1 MRISIILRQSIS
13 VGLLAIFVIGC
24 VTSPASLADVS
35 DVPPLATSTPI
46 PLSSCNI
53 VDRLAPDRPTIPRP
67 ALIPIPPL
75 IPIPALAQVRSD
87 LVELRFYS
95 RLLGKEMPALVY
107 LPPGYDESSQRYSV
121 LYLLSG
127 FAGDYREWATYGLC
141 EILDALIR
149 GGAVQPM
156 MVVMPE
162 GERSWWFNHAPVA
175 GSDGKPY
182 GDYVWRDVVGF
193 TDATFRTLPRRESRA
208 IGGLSAGGQSALM
221 LALTQPE
228 IFSIVG
234 AHSPSLR
241 GADGSIPYFG
251 DPEYFKQYDPIWLFR
266 NMDTWRRLSIW
277 LDMGREDTQWGDSIR
292 ELHRL
297 MDALGIPHE
306 FQDTFPGKHESDYWS
321 ARLSDYLRWY
331 STQLAGE

>member
-1 MRISIILRQSIS
+1 MRVSMILRQSVS

-35 DVPPLATSTPI
+35 DAPPLATSTPI
-46 PLSSCNI
+46 PISSCNI
-53 VDRLAPDRPTIPRP
+53 VDWLAPDRPTIPRP
-67 ALIPIPPL
+67 ALIPIPTL
-75 IPIPALAQVRSD
+75 TPIPALAQVRSE

-95 RLLGKEMPALVY
+95 QLLGKEMPALVY
-107 LPPGYDESSQRYSV
+107 LPPGYYESSQRYPV

-149 GGAVQPM
+149 GGVVQPM

-162 GERSWWFNHAPVA
+162 GERSWWFNHAPVP
-175 GSDGKPY
+175 GSDGRPY

-251 DPEYFKQYDPIWLFR
+251 DPEYFKPYDPIWLFR
-266 NMDTWRRLSIW
+266 NMDTWRRISIW

-297 MDALGIPHE
+297 MDALGIPHK
-306 FQDTFPGKHESDYWS
+306 FQDTFPGKHASDYWS
-321 ARLSDYLRWY
+321 ARLNDYLRWY
-331 STQLAGE
+331 SAQLAGE

>member
-1 MRISIILRQSIS
+1 MRVSMILRQSIS

-24 VTSPASLADVS
+24 AAPTSLDDVS
-35 DVPPLATSTPI
+35 VAASIATPM
-46 PLSSCNI
+46 PLSTCDI
-53 VDRLAPDRPTIPRP
+53 VDRLAPDRPPIPRP
-67 ALIPIPPL
+67 TFIPIPT
-75 IPIPALAQVRSD
+75 ITPIPALASSRSD
-87 LVELRFYS
+87 LLDARFYS
-95 RLLGKEMPALVY
+95 RLLGKEMPVLVY
-107 LPPGYDESSQRYSV
+107 LPPGYYESSQHYPV

-149 GGAVQPM
+149 GGTIQPM
-156 MVVMPE
+156 IVVMPE
-162 GERSWWFNHAPVA
+162 GERSWWFNHAPVP

-182 GDYVWRDVVGF
+182 GDYVWRDVVDLA
-193 TDATFRTLPRRESRA
+193 DATFRTLPRRESRA

-221 LALTQPE
+221 LAVTQPE

-251 DPEYFKQYDPIWLFR
+251 DPEYFKQYDPVWLLK
-266 NMDTWRRLSIW
+266 NTDTWRRLSIW
-277 LDMGREDTQWGDSIR
+277 LDMGRDDTQWGDAIR

-297 MDALGIPHE
+297 MDGLGIPHE
-306 FQDTFPGKHESDYWS
+306 FQDTVPGKHESDYWS
-321 ARLSDYLRWY
+321 ARLSDYLGWY